1 MIDLITEFQKHA
13 RARPDRPALV
23 IGDQEISYSRLDQ
36 VSDQIAHQIKAQSSG
51 KNLPV
56 AVLTDRGLLG
66 FAAFLGCQKAGAIYV
81 PISPQDPM
89 ENLQDKLAKLTP
101 VLVITDQ
108 NRPGITDQ
116 NSYPILTGEDC
127 LKPSDQVF
135 PYLPSDATDL
145 AYLMFTSGSTGQP
158 KAVPVSRNNLASYIE
173 GFLGAYPLN
182 ADDRCSQLFDLT
194 FDLSIHEMA
203 ITWAAGACLY
213 VPDGGRILLAAEMV
227 RKFEITVWFSVPSV
241 IPLMKRFKSL
251 TAEYL
256 SSLRLALFCGEAL
269 PASLAALFKKA
280 APQARMVNLYG
291 PTEATI
297 AITYHPIEETDAQEN
312 ITPIGRPFPRQAT
325 WILDPE
331 GKPCPEGEIGELCL
345 SGSQVTQGYLFDDE
359 ESRRNYVTASELSG
373 ETLYRTGD
381 LVRMDEQGQLH
392 FLGRMD
398 EQIKLHGHRIELAT
412 IDGALTAASGH
423 PALTLPWP
431 IDDHG
436 SPTGLI
442 AYLEGESEDTASLA
456 AQLDQKLPAIMVP
469 RKLFHLPQ
477 LPRNKNGKLD
487 RKALLA
493 QHIARL
499 NTDDKNRRDNDG

>member
-36 VSDQIAHQIKAQSSG
+36 ISDQIAHQIQAQSRG
-51 KNLPV
+51 NNLPV
-56 AVLTDRGLLG
+56 AVLTGRDLLG

-81 PISPQDPM
+81 PLPPQDPM
-89 ENLQDKLAKLTP
+89 ENLRDKLAKLTP

-116 NSYPILTGEDC
+116 HSYPVLTDEDC

-135 PYLPSDATDL
+135 PYLPSDSTDL

-158 KAVPVSRNNLASYIE
+158 KAVPVSRDNLASYIE
-173 GFLGAYPLN
+173 GFLGVYPLN

-194 FDLSIHEMA
+194 FDLSIHDMA

-227 RKFEITVWFSVPSV
+227 RKFELTVWFSVPSI
-241 IPLMKRFKSL
+241 IPLMKKFKSL
-251 TAEYL
+251 TAEHL

-269 PASLAALFKKA
+269 PVNLAALFKQA
-280 APQARMVNLYG
+280 APQAQMVNLYG

-297 AITYHPIEETDAQEN
+297 AITYHTIEETDAQEN
-312 ITPIGRPFPRQAT
+312 ITPIGRPFPKQAA
-325 WILDPE
+325 WILDSQ
-331 GKPCPEGEIGELCL
+331 GKPCPEGEIGELYV
-345 SGSQVTQGYLFDDE
+345 SGSQVTRGYLFDDE
-359 ESRRNYVTASELSG
+359 ENHRNHVTAPELTEG
-373 ETLYRTGD
+373 LLYRTGD
-381 LVRMDEQGQLH
+381 LARLDEQEQLH
-392 FLGRMD
+392 FLGRTD
-398 EQIKLHGHRIELAT
+398 DQIKLHGHRIELAT
-412 IDGALTAASGH
+412 IDGAMTAVSGL

-431 IDDHG
+431 RDDHG
-436 SPTGLI
+436 SPSGLI
-442 AYLEGESEDTASLA
+442 AYLEGEFEDTASLT

-487 RKALLA
+487 RKALLT